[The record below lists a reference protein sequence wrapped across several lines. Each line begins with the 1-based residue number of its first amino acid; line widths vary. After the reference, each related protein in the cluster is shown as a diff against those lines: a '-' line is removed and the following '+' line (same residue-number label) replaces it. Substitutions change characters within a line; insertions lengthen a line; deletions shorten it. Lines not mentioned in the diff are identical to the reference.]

1 VSSTVYSSC
10 SKNKLFDSKRLENN
24 RRGTKEKD
32 KVSLKFELR
41 SHNTS
46 SLMNYSLS
54 VIKIKIKISMVY
66 IRHEISE
73 DDQSKY
79 YRSLHKSPQE
89 IVCFQINKRGGKN
102 DFHV

>member
-10 SKNKLFDSKRLENN
+10 SKNKLFDKRLENN

-41 SHNTS
+41 SHNTG

-79 YRSLHKSPQE
+79 YQLTQKSTRNSLFSNKQ
-89 IVCFQINKRGGKN
+89 KRGKK
-102 DFHV
+102 

>member
-10 SKNKLFDSKRLENN
+10 SKNKLFDKRLENN

-41 SHNTS
+41 SHNTG

-54 VIKIKIKISMVY
+54 VIKIKIKISMVF